1 MRNLNRLIMTKR
13 KFSWKIAYLLENRM
27 HHKFRTLQVE
37 FAGGGALRCGEYVTL
52 RKVGDAS
59 HKVSHRVFHLRFC

>member
-1 MRNLNRLIMTKR
+1 MYQG
-13 KFSWKIAYLLENRM
+13 KIAFRHDKLMYLDLY
-27 HHKFRTLQVE
+27 TLQAE

-59 HKVSHRVFHLRFC
+59 HKVSYRAFTLLFC